1 MLEFTNRAK
10 NVSPS
15 LTLAITAKA
24 NQMKADGYDLI
35 SFAAGEP
42 DFNTPQFIIDAA
54 KQALDKGYT
63 KYTAASGLTALKEA
77 VCQKLKNDN
86 GLTYSPEQIVISTG
100 AKQCLFNALQ
110 AVAQEGD
117 EVIIIAPYWLTYP
130 ELIKIC
136 GATPVIVE
144 TNAANGF
151 MLSVSA
157 LKKAI
162 TDKTKAIIIN
172 TPNNPSGT
180 LYPESVIREFAE
192 LLKEYPDI
200 WVISD
205 EIYEAL
211 SYDGNKHFSIAC
223 ADEQIK
229 ERTILIN
236 GMSKAYA
243 MTGWRIGYSASST
256 AAAKKMGAMQS
267 HQTSNANTMAQH
279 ASIVALTKGQNFISE
294 MRGVFESRR
303 DALLDCF
310 KDFKEVD
317 CVKGGG
323 AFYVM
328 VNIKHLINKSY
339 KGQKIDSALKF
350 SQLLLENK
358 YVAVIPC
365 ESFGAP
371 DYVRLTYTLDIAVI
385 KEGAKRFKDFVKE
398 IC

>member
-1 MLEFTNRAK
+1 
-10 NVSPS
+10 
-15 LTLAITAKA
+15 
-24 NQMKADGYDLI
+24 
-35 SFAAGEP
+35 
-42 DFNTPQFIIDAA
+42 
-54 KQALDKGYT
+54 
-63 KYTAASGLTALKEA
+63 
-77 VCQKLKNDN
+77 
-86 GLTYSPEQIVISTG
+86 
-100 AKQCLFNALQ
+100 
-110 AVAQEGD
+110 
-117 EVIIIAPYWLTYP
+117 
-130 ELIKIC
+130 
-136 GATPVIVE
+136 
-144 TNAANGF
+144 